1 VETMKQFNDMT
12 RDQQIEYLE
21 WEVEKEEQ
29 GIGYLQD
36 LLEDRMK
43 SQEWRMKRLTELK
56 DDDFQSRIRLV
67 ASISGDKIHD

>member
-1 VETMKQFNDMT
+1 MKQFNDMT